1 MIHEEEEKKLLF
13 NIIKDDIVYMA
24 YHPKG
29 NFVLLSVLQIFK
41 GSEFDYITEHLI
53 GNNLIINIYLYFD
66 IDHIIN
72 LSFDVNG
79 VCIINKIVFLT

>member
-1 MIHEEEEKKLLF
+1 MSCSAVGTHPMQRFVEMIHEEEEKKLLF

-53 GNNLIINIYLYFD
+53 GNNLIINIYIYIL
-66 IDHIIN
+66 I
-72 LSFDVNG
+72 
-79 VCIINKIVFLT
+79 